1 LAQAILPLSGFL
13 ERADADIQRRP
24 RPSATFAMPTA
35 RASSPLVTSL
45 LLVALGVVL
54 GLLVA
59 KAPELL
65 KKAESPG
72 ATPVPAVASSPLHV
86 AHADNLNKKVGFLQN
101 PRFTGSFGSGGWK
114 GAAVVEDERGS
125 SLKLGTTISGRG
137 IEEIEATAGY
147 KSQDWELPDV
157 DLKAAVVPGTRGI
170 KYSAKMSKIMH
181 VGPEQPKLVAEVSNG
196 GLSVGGTLSKALMP
210 GMDTTMDVRMPVS
223 TGGADLIVDTKTT
236 YKMGNGQVVGTLG
249 GKASTGLKGM
259 NYGMDFDMN
268 YDLGA

>member
-1 LAQAILPLSGFL
+1 
-13 ERADADIQRRP
+13 
-24 RPSATFAMPTA
+24 MPTA
-35 RASSPLVTSL
+35 RSSSPVVTSL
-45 LLVALGVVL
+45 LLVALGVAL

-72 ATPVPAVASSPLHV
+72 AAPVPAVASSPGPLT
-86 AHADNLNKKVGFLQN
+86 HADNLNKKVGFLQN

-157 DLKAAVVPGTRGI
+157 DLKAAVVPGTSGI
-170 KYSAKMSKIMH
+170 KYSAKMSKTMH
-181 VGPEQPKLVAEVSNG
+181 VGPEPKLVAEVSNK
-196 GLSVGGTLSKALMP
+196 GLSVGATLNRALMP
-210 GMDTTMDVRMPVS
+210 GVDTTMDVRMPLS
-223 TGGADLIVDTKTT
+223 NGGADLVVDTKTT

-249 GKASTGLKGM
+249 GKASTGLKGV
-259 NYGMDFDMN
+259 NYGMDFDMA
-268 YDLGA
+268 YDVGA